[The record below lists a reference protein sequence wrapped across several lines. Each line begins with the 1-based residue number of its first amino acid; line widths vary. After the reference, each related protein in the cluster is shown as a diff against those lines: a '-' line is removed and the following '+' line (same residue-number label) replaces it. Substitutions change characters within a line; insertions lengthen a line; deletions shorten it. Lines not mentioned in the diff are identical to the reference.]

1 MSILG
6 ELCLDLSFFG
16 AVGNK
21 AAVTHTPDI
30 AKIAEKT
37 QEFESEGN
45 KVDEEVKNVR
55 LFFVHYK
62 SNQSKA
68 TKILLKLLI
77 SSPNIMTINNK
88 ILYEHIDTKK
98 YC

>member
-55 LFFVHYK
+55 LLFLHYK
-62 SNQSKA
+62 SNQSKT
-68 TKILLKLLI
+68 TKILSKLLI
-77 SSPNIMTINNK
+77 SRPNIMTIKNK
-88 ILYEHIDTKK
+88 TPYEYIEQKK
-98 YC
+98 HC

>member
-21 AAVTHTPDI
+21 VAVTHTPDI

-45 KVDEEVKNVR
+45 KVDEEVQNVR
-55 LFFVHYK
+55 LFFLHYK
-62 SNQSKA
+62 LDQSKT
-68 TKILLKLLI
+68 TKILSKLLI
-77 SSPNIMTINNK
+77 SCPSIIAIKNY
-88 ILYEHIDTKK
+88 L
-98 YC
+98 

>member
-1 MSILG
+1 MPILG

-30 AKIAEKT
+30 AKIGEKT

-45 KVDEEVKNVR
+45 KIDEEVESVR
-55 LFFVHYK
+55 LSFLHCK
-62 SNQSKA
+62 SKSCET
-68 TKILLKLLI
+68 TKFYRSHL
-77 SSPNIMTINNK
+77 
-88 ILYEHIDTKK
+88 
-98 YC
+98 